1 MTLALLSSGGMN
13 HWQLWVF
20 GNKRTANQPISTQL
34 NAYQFLYPDATA
46 AEHAYQQMQYA
57 FFSACPTERLVDAQ
71 TGQPLV
77 NTVDETAVIPYGF
90 AFVHTLRTAAGKPVG
105 TATLMPDNHE
115 YLVQRGS
122 ILALIEIN
130 ATTATIDQF
139 SGDEDVLQQMAE
151 HLCTT
156 PRQHC

>member
-1 MTLALLSSGGMN
+1 MN

-20 GNKRTANQPISTQL
+20 AGKTAGSQPISTQL

-46 AEHAYQQMQYA
+46 AQHAYQQIQYA
-57 FFSACPTERLVDAQ
+57 FFSACPTEHLVDPQ

-77 NTVDETAVIPYGF
+77 NSVDETAVIPYGF

-105 TATLMPDNHE
+105 TGTLMPDNHE

-130 ATTATIDQF
+130 ASTATIDQH
-139 SGDEDVLQQMAE
+139 SSDAGVLQQMAE
-151 HLCTT
+151 HLCT
-156 PRQHC
+156 PPNQNC